1 MREKK
6 RRTTFSH
13 RGYILRSY
21 TELMWARLMDS
32 IGLFYL
38 YEPHLIR
45 LQGCS
50 YLPDFYLPD
59 ADMYLEVKGTF
70 ATDEEKWK
78 AEQVL
83 EVTGRPVYILEG
95 MPRSDRGG
103 FMNARMSFPGRHGWV
118 GISLFELGEMYGAE
132 LGLDKYAAALLSVRD
147 SDGDWV
153 RSAGSILDEVISEMI
168 SRNENEARLRAL
180 HSDANQKRLYGR
192 GEPTKLD
199 QCIAFWRRH
208 AHGDQRGTLA

>member
-1 MREKK
+1 MRDRT
-6 RRTTFSH
+6 RRTVFKH
-13 RGYILRSY
+13 HGYNLRSY

-59 ADMYLEVKGTF
+59 ADMYLEVKGQA

-83 EVTGRPVYILEG
+83 EVTGRPVYLLEG
-95 MPRSDRGG
+95 MPKSDMGG
-103 FMNARMSFPGRHGWV
+103 FMNARVSMPGPNGWATV
-118 GISLFELGEMYGAE
+118 SLFELGQMYERVMGDR
-132 LGLDKYAAALLSVRD
+132 LHVIALLSVQEND
-147 SDGDWV
+147 MDWV
-153 RSAGSILDEVISEMI
+153 RSIGEVLEEVLAGMTDRRTYEQCQEELNRRVNQERLAQRVVASRLD
-168 SRNENEARLRAL
+168 A
-180 HSDANQKRLYGR
+180 G
-192 GEPTKLD
+192 
-199 QCIAFWRRH
+199 IAFWRRR
-208 AHGDQRGTLA
+208 AHGVSTEAAL

>member
-1 MREKK
+1 MSEKK
-6 RRTTFSH
+6 RRTAFSH
-13 RGYILRSY
+13 RGYTLRSY

-59 ADMYLEVKGTF
+59 ADMYLEVKGAF

-103 FMNARMSFPGRHGWV
+103 FMNARVSFPGAHGWV
-118 GISLFELGEMYGAE
+118 EISLFELGEMYEQAMGSE
-132 LGLDKYAAALLSVRD
+132 PYTAALLSVRD

-153 RSAGSILDEVISEMI
+153 RSVRSVLDEVISEMI
-168 SRNENEARLRAL
+168 SRNQNEARLRAL
-180 HSDANQKRLYGR
+180 HSDANQKRLNAR
-192 GEPTKLD
+192 GEPTKMD
-199 QCIAFWRRH
+199 AAITFWRRR
-208 AHGDQRGTLA
+208 AHGDRREAIA